1 MRRAF
6 LISCQ
11 QRKSLKHCP
20 ENWIS
25 EELVQNFKAYADIAL
40 KTNDWNRL
48 LQIYKDPDI
57 TDEKAYYKLKE
68 MANEIFSIKEE
79 YHNKKTF
86 RTEINCIISF

>member
-1 MRRAF
+1 M
-6 LISCQ
+6 
-11 QRKSLKHCP
+11 
-20 ENWIS
+20 
-25 EELVQNFKAYADIAL
+25 
-40 KTNDWNRL
+40 
-48 LQIYKDPDI
+48 QIYKDPDI